1 MDTVNEILGWE
12 FNGTGSLRHNN
23 PELLRQFW
31 LEVKQMYEAGE
42 PWILTMEEQ
51 SLVDTISD
59 KYLDKGRWY
68 NILQERISM
77 STDDIRMQ
85 TEWLAPGQ
93 ICQVVGVP
101 CNYVAHVGRY

>member
-1 MDTVNEILGWE
+1 
-12 FNGTGSLRHNN
+12 
-23 PELLRQFW
+23 
-31 LEVKQMYEAGE
+31 
-42 PWILTMEEQ
+42 MEEQ

-85 TEWLAPGQ
+85 TEWLAPEQ

-101 CNYVAHVGRY
+101 CNYVAHVGRALQLLADEGKLESRHSGEATICNSKSADVNK